1 VEAVPGSGGL
11 PLDGLGIRLVH
22 VDRRRADAEEAARRL
37 RALGATVELFE
48 TSDSDN
54 EGHTGALAGLGR
66 GRSTISEPQRAC
78 RVEPV
83 HMCNRLSY
91 DEPPDWRTNMRVQ
104 APLLRRA
111 SLLCAV
117 AVLTLALPAMAEE
130 TAVAAQPQTP
140 TTAPAPTAETVQPV
154 AAAGMVAY
162 IDPVT
167 GGHTS
172 NPTPEQR
179 AEMRAAL
186 AAALNRSEEGLYD
199 VVLPDGT
206 VMRDLQGRFQNA
218 VVVRRGPDGT
228 LTYDCVTNVE
238 GATAAPAPPATE
250 PPAAVAVE

>member
-1 VEAVPGSGGL
+1 
-11 PLDGLGIRLVH
+11 
-22 VDRRRADAEEAARRL
+22 
-37 RALGATVELFE
+37 
-48 TSDSDN
+48 
-54 EGHTGALAGLGR
+54 
-66 GRSTISEPQRAC
+66 
-78 RVEPV
+78 
-83 HMCNRLSY
+83 
-91 DEPPDWRTNMRVQ
+91 MRFQ
-104 APLLRRA
+104 APLFRRTA
-111 SLLCAV
+111 LLCAL
-117 AVLTLALPAMAEE
+117 AVLTLALPAMADE
-130 TAVAAQPQTP
+130 TAATAQPQTP
-140 TTAPAPTAETVQPV
+140 TAAPAPAAETVQPI

-179 AEMRAAL
+179 AAMQAAL
-186 AAALNRSEEGLYD
+186 AAALDRSQEGLFD

-238 GATAAPAPPATE
+238 GVTAAPAPPATE